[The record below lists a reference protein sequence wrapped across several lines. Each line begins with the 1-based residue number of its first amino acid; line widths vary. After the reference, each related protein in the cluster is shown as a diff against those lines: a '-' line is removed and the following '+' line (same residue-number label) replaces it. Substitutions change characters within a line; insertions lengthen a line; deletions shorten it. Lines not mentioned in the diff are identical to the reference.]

1 MLDQG
6 FHARKATPTTRFDA
20 DAFPSPNP
28 DLPFVLKLVAPDLGA
43 AMSGQDRPVELDRYA
58 TLADAM
64 FAAVVLAQEV
74 GADVAPHM
82 MVILDREER
91 LVLAGELA
99 DGAIAWCNP
108 VLSTPEARSVLREAS
123 GLRARASQ
131 AAGWREHGFV
141 AHLRRR
147 ADQLE
152 GRLVDPL
159 WRAIAVRALQ
169 FAA

>member
-6 FHARKATPTTRFDA
+6 FHARKATPKTRFDA
-20 DAFPSPNP
+20 NAFPSHNP
-28 DLPFVLKLVAPDLGA
+28 DLPFVLKLVAPDRGA
-43 AMSGQDRPVELDRYA
+43 AMAGLDRPVELDSYA
-58 TLADAM
+58 SLADAM

-108 VLSTPEARSVLREAS
+108 VLSAPEARSVLREAS

-159 WRAIAVRALQ
+159 WRVIAARALQ
-169 FAA
+169 FTA

>member
-6 FHARKATPTTRFDA
+6 FHARKATPKTRFDA
-20 DAFPSPNP
+20 NAFPSHNP
-28 DLPFVLKLVAPDLGA
+28 DLPFVLKLVAPDRGA
-43 AMSGQDRPVELDRYA
+43 AMAGQDRPVELDSYA
-58 TLADAM
+58 SLADAM

-108 VLSTPEARSVLREAS
+108 VLSAPEARSVLREAS

-159 WRAIAVRALQ
+159 WRVIAARALQ
-169 FAA
+169 FTA

>member
-6 FHARKATPTTRFDA
+6 FHAPKATPTTRFDA
-20 DAFPSPNP
+20 NAFPSPNP
-28 DLPFVLKLVAPDLGA
+28 DLPFVLKLVAPDRGA
-43 AMSGQDRPVELDRYA
+43 AMAGQDRPVELDRYA

-74 GADVAPHM
+74 GADVSPHM
-82 MVILDREER
+82 MVILDHEER

-108 VLSTPEARSVLREAS
+108 VLSAPEARSVLREAS

-131 AAGWREHGFV
+131 AAGWREYGFV

-159 WRAIAVRALQ
+159 WRVIAARALQ
-169 FAA
+169 LAA

>member
-6 FHARKATPTTRFDA
+6 FHARKATPKTRFDA
-20 DAFPSPNP
+20 NAFPSHNP
-28 DLPFVLKLVAPDLGA
+28 DLPFVLKLVAPDRGA
-43 AMSGQDRPVELDRYA
+43 AMAGLDRPVELDSYA
-58 TLADAM
+58 SLADAM
-64 FAAVVLAQEV
+64 FAEVVLAQEV

-108 VLSTPEARSVLREAS
+108 VLSAPEARSVLREAS

-159 WRAIAVRALQ
+159 WRVIASRALQ
-169 FAA
+169 FTA

>member
-6 FHARKATPTTRFDA
+6 FHARKATPKTRFDA
-20 DAFPSPNP
+20 NAFPSHNP
-28 DLPFVLKLVAPDLGA
+28 DLPFVLKLVAPDRGA
-43 AMSGQDRPVELDRYA
+43 AMAGQDRPVELDSYA
-58 TLADAM
+58 SLADAM

-108 VLSTPEARSVLREAS
+108 VLSAPEARSVLREAS

-131 AAGWREHGFV
+131 SAGWREHGFV

-159 WRAIAVRALQ
+159 WRAIAARALQ
-169 FAA
+169 VAA

>member
-6 FHARKATPTTRFDA
+6 FHARKATPKTRFDA
-20 DAFPSPNP
+20 NAFPSHNP
-28 DLPFVLKLVAPDLGA
+28 DLPFVLKLVAPDRGA
-43 AMSGQDRPVELDRYA
+43 AMAGQDRPVELDSYA
-58 TLADAM
+58 SLADAM
-64 FAAVVLAQEV
+64 VAAVVLAQEV

-108 VLSTPEARSVLREAS
+108 VLSAPEARSVLREAS

-159 WRAIAVRALQ
+159 WRVIAARALQ
-169 FAA
+169 FTA